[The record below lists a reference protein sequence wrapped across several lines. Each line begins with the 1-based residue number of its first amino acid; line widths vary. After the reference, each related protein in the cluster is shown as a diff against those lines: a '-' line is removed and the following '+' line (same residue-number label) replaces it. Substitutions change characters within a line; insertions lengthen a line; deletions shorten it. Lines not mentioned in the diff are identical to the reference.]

1 MTGLDKDNAEGKSR
15 KAAKA
20 QRKHA
25 RYAVAPHF
33 QINCAPCLSVRG
45 SCAGAN
51 LRGGALEEVATTGR
65 TGHGN
70 HLTHMLLDRA
80 SVWLQTRG
88 VMLRRAQQ
96 ERVRF
101 TVR

>member
-1 MTGLDKDNAEGKSR
+1 MTARKRTAEG
-15 KAAKA
+15 
-20 QRKHA
+20 QRNYA

-33 QINCAPCLSVRG
+33 EIECARYLSVVG

-70 HLTHMLLDRA
+70 HLTHMLPVRA
-80 SVWLQTRG
+80 SVR
-88 VMLRRAQQ
+88 
-96 ERVRF
+96 
-101 TVR
+101 